1 MVREHEL
8 RTTRSYWRN
17 QNWIPWIL
25 LGIVFRLFFIPLSIH
40 IDLRFIGDM
49 IAMNQYAHLFTFDPR
64 SPFLVSP
71 LYPPLA
77 YHTLALFQI
86 LYSPFTLSIPLD
98 IFTSQAAIEWLT
110 NPFVFRQLFFLKI
123 WYLLFDL
130 ATGYLLWRMF
140 REDQRKARVVLF
152 FWLLNPIILYNAYL
166 HGQFDVVPIFFIVLA
181 LYFAKRERPA
191 WAAFFIGIAACFKIY
206 PLLFLVPAVLILSQA
221 WRERI
226 KLLLLGTI
234 PYLVFLLPRLDE
246 YIQTT
251 SGFDDWF
258 FRVGYNIGF
267 GGQVY
272 IFFALYAVLIWYVE
286 YKRLQGYEALWRVCF
301 ITLLIYYPFS
311 YFDLHYYAWLMP
323 FAAIYLA
330 ENPRI
335 IKLYLFAFLCLLILL
350 FQTPVASFFAPIS
363 PKYLLRMPSLMEM
376 LSPYLPILF
385 IMNVFRSFLVG
396 TLFWLAWL
404 VLRELDTSNPDL
416 RLREQEA

>member
-1 MVREHEL
+1 MNKEGKL
-8 RTTRSYWRN
+8 S
-17 QNWIPWIL
+17 IL
-25 LGIVFRLFFIPLSIH
+25 LLVLLGFIIRLMLIPFSMH
-40 IDLRFIGDM
+40 IDLRFIGD
-49 IAMNQYAHLFTFDPR
+49 IIGMNQHAHLFTFNPT

-77 YHTLALFQI
+77 YFTVAIFQFI
-86 LYSPFTLSIPLD
+86 TSAFSQPIPID
-98 IFTSQAAIEWLT
+98 VFSSQTGIAFLN
-110 NPFVFRQLFFLKI
+110 NPFIFRQLFFLKI

-130 ATGYLLWRMF
+130 GTAYIFWRMF
-140 REDQRKARVVLF
+140 RYDKKKVQLVLL
-152 FWLLNPIILYNAYL
+152 FWLLNPIIIYNAYL
-166 HGQFDVVPIFFIVLA
+166 HGQFDVVPIFFVVLGIY
-181 LYFAKRERPA
+181 LAKQEHPA

-206 PLLFLVPAVLILSQA
+206 PLMFLIPAVLILSQA

-226 KLLLLGTI
+226 KLLLLGI
-234 PYLVFLLPRLDE
+234 VPYLVFLLPRLDQ
-246 YIQTT
+246 YIQST

-258 FRVGYNIGF
+258 FRVGYDIGF

-272 IFFALYAVLIWYVE
+272 IFFALYAVLIWYIE
-286 YKRLQGYEALWRVCF
+286 YKDLQGYEALWRVCF

-330 ENPRI
+330 ENSRI
-335 IKLYLFAFLCLLILL
+335 IKLYSFAFLCLLVLL

-363 PKYLLRMPSLMEM
+363 PKYFLRMPSLMEM

-404 VLRELDTSNPDL
+404 VLRELDRTSPDL
-416 RLREQEA
+416 KLREQEA